1 MGTQTTVEKTAS
13 MLTTPVPPGSR
24 RRFDLGAARAA
35 LRSRPA
41 RLIAKVLGD
50 AILLT
55 IAYQVAF
62 VLRFDGEIP
71 ARYLTL
77 MAYSG
82 PLVVLTKIILLHN
95 YHLYR
100 YPWRYTGVNEL
111 VAIVKAISLAS
122 LFILADYALATEM
135 ISFPRSTILFDWF
148 LSVAFLSSLRLVPRL
163 SHDRSGTTTG
173 ATVPARTPSP
183 DAESAVHNVLIY
195 GAGDFGASLV
205 EQIQRRYGSTKR
217 IIGFIDDDPGL
228 RRMRI
233 HGVEVLGDRSVL
245 QLIAKRRQI
254 HEILIAISAISG
266 KALSEIVERC
276 KEVSPSVQV
285 APGLDEIFMGKVNI
299 SDLREVQI
307 EDLLGRASEKV
318 NLDER
323 QLHAFLGGKTVL
335 VTGAGGSIG
344 SELCF
349 QILKF
354 KPKRLVLFGR
364 GENSIYASKQ
374 RLLPH
379 ANGTELDEVIGDI
392 INFSKIDHVFAGF
405 KPDVIFH
412 AAADKHVP
420 LMELHPDEA
429 VLNNIIGTRN
439 VLRAA
444 EKHGAS
450 KVVCIS
456 SDKAVNPT
464 NVMGCCKRVTE
475 LLVQRHGGRRGPT
488 ISCAVRFGNVLG
500 SRGSVIPVFK
510 KQIAEGGPV
519 TVTHE
524 NITRYFMTIPEAVL
538 LVLQA
543 GALSSGGEIFLLEM
557 GKPMRI
563 VDLARQMIR
572 LSGLSE
578 EAIPIKV
585 VGLRPGEK
593 MTEELAF
600 PYEQLGPTAF
610 PKLYVLTGGAPPLP
624 DLEARV
630 DRLKEL
636 GISMDFDGIIEVLQ
650 SVVPEYEPSRHVMAA
665 PRPAD
670 VR

>member
-1 MGTQTTVEKTAS
+1 MVQMHKT
-13 MLTTPVPPGSR
+13 LTIPATPVAQRTGESRTLLRAPQSR
-24 RRFDLGAARAA
+24 RLRMAIKCGGDAVLLTLAYYVAFA
-35 LRSRPA
+35 LRFE
-41 RLIAKVLGD
+41 GD
-50 AILLT
+50 
-55 IAYQVAF
+55 VPE
-62 VLRFDGEIP
+62 RF
-71 ARYLTL
+71 RTL
-77 MAYSG
+77 MTYSF
-82 PLVVLTKIILLHN
+82 PLVVATKLILLYSFN
-95 YHLYR
+95 QYR
-100 YPWRYTGVNEL
+100 YPWRLTGVTEL
-111 VAIVKAISLAS
+111 IAVVKAVSLAS
-122 LFILADYALATEM
+122 LFVLADYAIAVDLVA
-135 ISFPRSTILFDWF
+135 FPRSTILFDWL
-148 LSVAFLSSLRLVPRL
+148 LSVAFLSSFRLGIRVVRDRTAPGVSRL
-163 SHDRSGTTTG
+163 LDKEAAQH
-173 ATVPARTPSP
+173 AP
-183 DAESAVHNVLIY
+183 HNVLMY

-228 RRMRI
+228 RHMSI
-233 HGVEVLGDRSVL
+233 HGVEVLGGRAVL
-245 QLIAKRRQI
+245 PALARHQQI
-254 HEILIAISAISG
+254 HEIIIAISAISG
-266 KALSEIVERC
+266 KQLSEIVQAC
-276 KEVSPSVQV
+276 KEVSQNVQV
-285 APGLDEIFMGKVNI
+285 APGLDEIFQGKVNV

-307 EDLLGRASEKV
+307 EDLLGRASERV
-318 NLDER
+318 NLDEG
-323 QLHAFLGGKTVL
+323 QLHTFLGGKTIL

-374 RLLPH
+374 RLMSH

-392 INFSKIDHVFAGF
+392 INFSKVDRVFATF
-405 KPDVIFH
+405 KPDVVFH

-444 EKHGAS
+444 TKYRVQ

-475 LLVQRHGGRRGPT
+475 LLVQSHGRQGPT
-488 ISCAVRFGNVLG
+488 VCCAVRFGNVLG

-510 KQIAEGGPV
+510 KQIAEGGPI
-519 TVTHE
+519 TVTDE

-543 GALSSGGEIFLLEM
+543 GALSAGGEIFLLEM

-572 LSGLSE
+572 LSGLRE
-578 EAIPIKV
+578 EAIPIKI

-593 MTEELAF
+593 LEEELAF
-600 PYEQLGPTAF
+600 PFERLGHTAF
-610 PKLYVLTGGAPPLP
+610 PKLYVLQGGAPPLA
-624 DLEARV
+624 DLDAQI
-630 DRLKEL
+630 DRLKNL
-636 GISMDFDGIIEVLQ
+636 GIAMDFDAIVDVLKT
-650 SVVPEYEPSRHVMAA
+650 VVPEYVPNRPVTHHVAQA
-665 PRPAD
+665 SNS
-670 VR
+670 

>member
-1 MGTQTTVEKTAS
+1 MHKTVTMSNAPMTQA
-13 MLTTPVPPGSR
+13 PVQS
-24 RRFDLGAARAA
+24 DLIARLFQS
-35 LRSRPA
+35 LRSR
-41 RLIAKVLGD
+41 RLRMGIKCVGD
-50 AILLT
+50 ACLLAV
-55 IAYQVAF
+55 AYQIAF
-62 VLRFDGEIP
+62 ELRFDGDVP
-71 ARYLTL
+71 ARFRTIF
-77 MAYSG
+77 AYSS
-82 PLVVLTKIILLHN
+82 PLVVLTKVILLYN
-95 YHLYR
+95 FHLYH
-100 YPWRYTGVNEL
+100 YPWRFTGVNEL
-111 VAIVKAISLAS
+111 VSLVKAVSLSS
-122 LFILADYALATEM
+122 LFILADYALAVEM

-148 LSVAFLSSLRLVPRL
+148 LSVALLSSFRLIPRL
-163 SHDRSGTTTG
+163 MHDRMM
-173 ATVPARTPSP
+173 PAAAMPRRSAS
-183 DAESAVHNVLIY
+183 DAQSAPQNVLLY

-205 EQIQRRYGSTKR
+205 EQIQRRYGSSKR

-228 RRMRI
+228 RHMRI
-233 HGVEVLGDRSVL
+233 HGVEVLGGKSVL
-245 QLIAKRRQI
+245 PAIAKRQQI
-254 HEILIAISAISG
+254 HEIIIAISAISG
-266 KALSEIVERC
+266 KKLSEIVEAC
-276 KEVSPSVQV
+276 KEVSPNVEV
-285 APGLDEIFMGKVNI
+285 APGLDEIFGGKVNI

-318 NLDER
+318 NLDEG

-392 INFSKIDHVFAGF
+392 INFSKIDHVFGSF
-405 KPDVIFH
+405 KPDLIFH

-444 EKHGAS
+444 EKHGAT

-488 ISCAVRFGNVLG
+488 VGCAVRFGNVLG

-510 KQIAEGGPV
+510 KQIAEGGPI
-519 TVTHE
+519 TITDE

-543 GALSSGGEIFLLEM
+543 GALATGGEIFLLEM

-563 VDLARQMIR
+563 IDLARQMIR

-578 EAIPIKV
+578 ESIPIKI

-600 PYEQLGPTAF
+600 PFERQSATAF
-610 PKLYVLTGGAPPLP
+610 PKLYVLNGGAQPIL

-636 GISMDFDGIIEVLQ
+636 GISMDFEGIIEILQ
-650 SVVPEYEPSRHVMAA
+650 SLVPEYEPSRHVTGQIAQTA
-665 PRPAD
+665 KA
-670 VR
+670 

>member
-1 MGTQTTVEKTAS
+1 MQKTATISTAS
-13 MLTTPVPPGSR
+13 MMPARRAARTPAWLAGPLGSR
-24 RRFDLGAARAA
+24 P
-35 LRSRPA
+35 LRLA
-41 RLIAKVLGD
+41 VKIIGD

-55 IAYQVAF
+55 LAYHAAF
-62 VLRFDGEIP
+62 ALRFGDIP
-71 ARYLTL
+71 ARYQTL

-82 PLVVLTKIILLHN
+82 PLVVLTKLILLHN
-95 YHLYR
+95 FHLYR
-100 YPWRYTGVNEL
+100 YPWRFTGVSEL
-111 VAIVKAISLAS
+111 VGLVKAISLAS
-122 LFILADYALATEM
+122 LFILADYALASEM
-135 ISFPRSTILFDWF
+135 VSFPRSTILFDWF
-148 LSVAFLSSLRLVPRL
+148 LSVALLSSFRLALRLA
-163 SHDRSGTTTG
+163 HDRRSPAAG
-173 ATVPARTPSP
+173 ARLPIFARRQPPAAP
-183 DAESAVHNVLIY
+183 HNVLLY

-205 EQIQRRYGSTKR
+205 EQIQRRYGSAKR

-228 RRMRI
+228 RHMRV
-233 HGVEVLGDRSVL
+233 HGVEVLGGRDVL
-245 QLIAKRRQI
+245 PVIAKRQQI
-254 HEILIAISAISG
+254 HEIIVAISAISG
-266 KALSEIVERC
+266 KGLSEIVAACR
-276 KEVSPSVQV
+276 EVSGNVQV
-285 APGLDEIFMGKVNI
+285 APGLDEIFQGKVNV
-299 SDLREVQI
+299 SDLREVRI

-318 NLDER
+318 NLDED
-323 QLHAFLGGKTVL
+323 QLHRFLGGQTVL

-354 KPKRLVLFGR
+354 NPRRLVLFGR

-374 RLLPH
+374 RLLAH
-379 ANGTELDEVIGDI
+379 ANGTHLDEVIGDI
-392 INFSKIDHVFAGF
+392 INFSKIDHVLATYR
-405 KPDVIFH
+405 PDLIFH

-444 EKHGAS
+444 EKHAVK

-475 LLVQRHGGRRGPT
+475 LLVQRHGGRRGRT
-488 ISCAVRFGNVLG
+488 VSCAVRFGNVLG
-500 SRGSVIPVFK
+500 SRGSVIPMFK
-510 KQIAEGGPV
+510 RQIAEGGPI
-519 TVTHE
+519 TVTDE

-543 GALSSGGEIFLLEM
+543 GALASGGEIFLLEM

-563 VDLARQMIR
+563 IDLARQMIR
-572 LSGLSE
+572 LSGLRE
-578 EAIPIKV
+578 ESVPIKI

-600 PYEQLGPTAF
+600 PYERLAGTAF
-610 PKLYVLTGGAPPLP
+610 PKLYVLQGGAPPHP
-624 DLEARV
+624 DLEAAV

-636 GISMDFDGIIEVLQ
+636 GITMDFDGIIETLQ
-650 SVVPEYEPSRHVMAA
+650 ALVPEYNPSRPVRAA
-665 PRPAD
+665 VAQATAH
-670 VR
+670 

>member
-1 MGTQTTVEKTAS
+1 MHKIATMPSGAVGHERPAG
-13 MLTTPVPPGSR
+13 PDFVSR
-24 RRFDLGAARAA
+24 LIGA
-35 LRSRPA
+35 LRSR
-41 RLIAKVLGD
+41 RLRLVLKVLGD
-50 AILLT
+50 AVFLT
-55 IAYQVAF
+55 AAYHVAF
-62 VLRFDGEIP
+62 ALRFDGDVP
-71 ARYLTL
+71 ARFRTL
-77 MAYSG
+77 IAYSG

-95 YHLYR
+95 FHLYR
-100 YPWRYTGVNEL
+100 YPWRFTAVSEL
-111 VAIVKAISLAS
+111 MALAKAISLAS
-122 LFILADYALATEM
+122 LFILADYALAADM

-148 LSVAFLSSLRLVPRL
+148 LSMAFLSSYRLIPRL
-163 SHDRSGTTTG
+163 IHDRTSPSTSPQVYPDTGTV
-173 ATVPARTPSP
+173 AAP
-183 DAESAVHNVLIY
+183 HNVVLY
-195 GAGDFGASLV
+195 GAGDFGATLV
-205 EQIQRRYGSTKR
+205 EQIQRRYGSSKR

-233 HGVEVLGDRSVL
+233 HGVEVLGDRSIL
-245 QLIAKRRQI
+245 PALAKRQQI
-254 HEILIAISAISG
+254 HEVIIAISAISG
-266 KALSEIVERC
+266 KRLSEIVEAC

-285 APGLDEIFMGKVNI
+285 APGLDEIFMGKVNV

-318 NLDER
+318 NLDEA
-323 QLHAFLGGKTVL
+323 QLHAFLGGRTVL

-392 INFSKIDHVFAGF
+392 INFSKIDHVFGAF
-405 KPDVIFH
+405 KPEVVFH

-429 VLNNIIGTRN
+429 VLNNIVGTRN

-444 EKHGAS
+444 EKHGTK

-475 LLVQRHGGRRGPT
+475 LLVHQHGGRRGPT
-488 ISCAVRFGNVLG
+488 VSCAVRFGNVLG

-510 KQIAEGGPV
+510 KQISEGGPI

-543 GALSSGGEIFLLEM
+543 GALSTGGEIFLLDM
-557 GKPMRI
+557 GQPMKI
-563 VDLARQMIR
+563 VDLAKQMIR
-572 LSGLSE
+572 LSGLRE
-578 EAIPIKV
+578 ESIPIKI

-600 PYEQLGPTAF
+600 PFEKLMPTAF
-610 PKLYVLTGGAPPLP
+610 PKLNVLQGGAAPVP
-624 DLEARV
+624 DLEARI
-630 DRLKEL
+630 DRLRDL
-636 GISMDFDGIIEVLQ
+636 SIAMDFDGIIDVLQ
-650 SVVPEYEPSRHVMAA
+650 SVVPEYEPSRHVTGQLAQA
-665 PRPAD
+665 GRA
-670 VR
+670 

>member
-1 MGTQTTVEKTAS
+1 MHKTVTMSNPPVTQA
-13 MLTTPVPPGSR
+13 PVQS
-24 RRFDLGAARAA
+24 DLFARLFQS
-35 LRSRPA
+35 LRSR
-41 RLIAKVLGD
+41 RLRMAIKGVGD
-50 AILLT
+50 ALLLA
-55 IAYQVAF
+55 IAYQIAF
-62 VLRFDGEIP
+62 ELRFDGDVP
-71 ARYLTL
+71 ARFRTIF
-77 MAYSG
+77 AYSS
-82 PLVVLTKIILLHN
+82 PLVVLTKVILLYN
-95 YHLYR
+95 FHLYH
-100 YPWRYTGVNEL
+100 YPWRFTGVNEL
-111 VAIVKAISLAS
+111 ISLVKAVSLAS
-122 LFILADYALATEM
+122 LFILADYALAVEM

-148 LSVAFLSSLRLVPRL
+148 LSVALLSSFRLIPRL
-163 SHDRSGTTTG
+163 MHDRMMPAAAMPRRS
-173 ATVPARTPSP
+173 AT
-183 DAESAVHNVLIY
+183 DAQSAPQNVLLY

-205 EQIQRRYGSTKR
+205 EQIQRRYGSAKR

-228 RRMRI
+228 RHMRI
-233 HGVEVLGDRSVL
+233 HGVEVLGGKSVL
-245 QLIAKRRQI
+245 PAIAKRQQI
-254 HEILIAISAISG
+254 HEIIIAISAISG
-266 KALSEIVERC
+266 KKLSEIVEAC
-276 KEVSPSVQV
+276 KEVSPNVEV
-285 APGLDEIFMGKVNI
+285 APGLDEIFGGKVNI

-318 NLDER
+318 NLDEG

-392 INFSKIDHVFAGF
+392 INFSKIDHVFGSF
-405 KPDVIFH
+405 KPDLIFH

-444 EKHGAS
+444 EKHGAA

-488 ISCAVRFGNVLG
+488 VSCAVRFGNVLG

-510 KQIAEGGPV
+510 KQIAEGGPI
-519 TVTHE
+519 TITDE

-543 GALSSGGEIFLLEM
+543 GALSTGGEIFLLEM

-563 VDLARQMIR
+563 IDLARQMIR

-578 EAIPIKV
+578 ESIPIKI

-600 PYEQLGPTAF
+600 PFERQSATAF
-610 PKLYVLTGGAPPLP
+610 PKLYVLKGGAQPVL

-636 GISMDFDGIIEVLQ
+636 GISMDFEGIIEILQ
-650 SVVPEYEPSRHVMAA
+650 TLVPEYEPSRHVTGQIAQAA
-665 PRPAD
+665 KA
-670 VR
+670 